1 MRTEGVWTLTA
12 LLAWYPS
19 GLEMIVLVILGV
31 LLFGKR
37 LPELGRSL
45 GWFIVEFQ
53 QAPYTQRMEFLLVA
67 VLVLIALALI
77 AYLWL
82 KPG

>member
-19 GLEMIVLVILGV
+19 GLEMVVLIILGV

-37 LPELGRSL
+37 LPELGRTL
-45 GWFIVEFQ
+45 GEGFSELSREAHIQHLINYLF
-53 QAPYTQRMEFLLVA
+53 A
-67 VLVLIALALI
+67 VLVIIALALI
-77 AYLWL
+77 ALLWL
-82 KPG
+82 RPG